1 MNDECYECGHALE
14 LRSGYKLDDS
24 NIGLI
29 ETDGE
34 YWHCPNCGA
43 DEVPYE
49 TMCKVD
55 DVRKQRIQELL
66 WTDIR
71 SGNDFDR
78 KFMPVHELA
87 ELLGVT
93 RQAIDKSRTIG
104 NLIYHTTVMGIRY
117 WMRESAEKFKAT
129 GDGRIPLV
137 GASAIATEATRSS
150 QRRTRAKANHA
161 THVLLPGD

>member
-1 MNDECYECGHALE
+1 MKDKCFDCGHELE
-14 LRSGYKLDDS
+14 FRSNFTLDDPVV
-24 NIGLI
+24 GLI
-29 ETDGE
+29 KTDGE
-34 YWHCPNCGA
+34 YYHCPNCGT

-55 DVRKQRIQELL
+55 DARKARIQELL
-66 WTDIR
+66 WADIH

-104 NLIYHTTVMGIRY
+104 NLIYNTTVMGIRY
-117 WMRESAEKFKAT
+117 WMRKSAEKFKAT
-129 GDGRIPLV
+129 GDGRIPL
-137 GASAIATEATRSS
+137 AKAAAIVQESS
-150 QRRTRAKANHA
+150 RTNQRRTRSKSNRA
-161 THVLLPGD
+161 TPILQPSD

>member
-1 MNDECYECGHALE
+1 MNDKCFDCGHELE
-14 LRSGYKLDDS
+14 LRANYTLDDPVV
-24 NIGLI
+24 GLI

-34 YWHCPNCGA
+34 YCHCPNCGA

-55 DVRKQRIQELL
+55 DARKARIQELL
-66 WTDIR
+66 WADIH

-104 NLIYHTTVMGIRY
+104 NLIYNTTVMGIRY
-117 WMRESAEKFKAT
+117 WMRESAKKFKAT

-137 GASAIATEATRSS
+137 GAAVITKESS
-150 QRRTRAKANHA
+150 RANQRRTKSKNNRA
-161 THVLLPGD
+161 TPILQPGD

>member
-1 MNDECYECGHALE
+1 MNDKCFDCGHELE
-14 LRSGYKLDDS
+14 LRTNYTLDDPVV
-24 NIGLI
+24 GLI

-34 YWHCPNCGA
+34 YCHCPNCGT

-55 DVRKQRIQELL
+55 DARKARIQELL
-66 WTDIR
+66 WADIR

-104 NLIYHTTVMGIRY
+104 NLIYNTTVMGIRY

-137 GASAIATEATRSS
+137 KAAMIAKESS
-150 QRRTRAKANHA
+150 RTAERRTRSKNNRENPI
-161 THVLLPGD
+161 LQPGD

>member
-1 MNDECYECGHALE
+1 MYDECYECGHELE

-34 YWHCPNCGA
+34 YWHCPNCGV
-43 DEVPYE
+43 DEVPSE

-55 DVRKQRIQELL
+55 EARKQRVQELL
-66 WTDIR
+66 WADIR

-87 ELLGVT
+87 KLLGVT

-104 NLIYHTTVMGIRY
+104 NLIYNTTVMGIRY
-117 WMRESAEKFKAT
+117 WMRESAVKFKAI
-129 GDGRIPLV
+129 GDGRIPLIS
-137 GASAIATEATRSS
+137 ASAIAKETNRSS
-150 QRRTRAKANHA
+150 KRRARAKNDR
-161 THVLLPGD
+161 TTPVLLSGD

>member
-1 MNDECYECGHALE
+1 MNDECYECGHELE
-14 LRSGYKLDDS
+14 LRSDYKIDDS

-43 DEVPYE
+43 DEVPCE

-55 DVRKQRIQELL
+55 DARKQRIQELL
-66 WTDIR
+66 WADIR
-71 SGNDFDR
+71 SGSDFDR

-104 NLIYHTTVMGIRY
+104 NLIYNTTVMGIRY
-117 WMRESAEKFKAT
+117 WMRESAEKFNAT
-129 GDGRIPLV
+129 GDGRIPLIS
-137 GASAIATEATRSS
+137 ASTIVKEVNHSS
-150 QRRTRAKANHA
+150 QRRTRSKNNRA
-161 THVLLPGD
+161 TPVLLSSD